1 MEQMELLKLL
11 EQNARVEI
19 KDLAT
24 VLKETEE
31 QVAASIK
38 SLEDLQIICG
48 YHTVINWDRTNQES
62 VYAIIE
68 VSATP
73 ERDAGYEKIAREIYN
88 YSEVSS
94 LYLISGSIEFIVI
107 IDGKT
112 MQEVAQFVAQKL
124 APIHGVHST
133 TTHFVLKRYKLDGV
147 IMEKEEKDQERMLI
161 TP

>member
-11 EQNARVEI
+11 EKNARAEV
-19 KDLAT
+19 KDLAAI
-24 VLKETEE
+24 LNEKED
-31 QVAASIK
+31 QVAATIK
-38 SLEDLQIICG
+38 SLEENQVIRG
-48 YHTVINWDRTNQES
+48 YHTVINWDKANQEG

-88 YSEVSS
+88 YPEVSS
-94 LYLISGSIEFIVI
+94 LYLISGAIEFIVI

-112 MQEVAQFVAQKL
+112 MKEVASFVAQKL
-124 APIHGVHST
+124 APIPGVNST

-147 IMEKEEKDQERMLI
+147 ILEKEEQNQERMLI

>member
-1 MEQMELLKLL
+1 MEHMKLL
-11 EQNARVEI
+11 SLLEKNARSEV
-19 KDLAT
+19 KDIAAILNESEETVAT
-24 VLKETEE
+24 T
-31 QVAASIK
+31 IK
-38 SLEDLQIICG
+38 SLEEQQIIRG
-48 YHTVINWDRTNQES
+48 YHTVINWDKTNQEA

-73 ERDAGYEKIAREIYN
+73 ERDVGYEKIAKEIYN
-88 YSEVSS
+88 YPEVSS

-112 MQEVAQFVAQKL
+112 MQEVAKFVAQKL
-124 APIHGVHST
+124 APVSGINST

-147 IMEKEEKDQERMLI
+147 ILEKEEKNQERMLI